1 VRLRLRHETTYKYP
15 TPASLGPHT
24 VRLRPA
30 AHMRGELE
38 TYALHVDVEHRLQW
52 QRDALGNSVARVLFR
67 PEALVPQITFC
78 VELVCNVHAVNPFDF
93 VVDERSTTMPF
104 TYPDALKGDLA
115 PFLRLDDAALR
126 SGALVEAL
134 SKDLPR
140 EGNTVSLLVELN
152 RQVNERVRYVIRE
165 EAGVYTP
172 EETLTHGQGSCR
184 DSALLLVRL
193 LRERGLAARFVSGY
207 LVQLKDDG
215 LLPDEKKGM
224 SQDVVDLHAWAEVY
238 LPGAGWVGLDAT
250 SGLLCGEGH
259 IPLVSTTSPELAAPI
274 DGTAGTVA
282 NGFVVRMEVERLA
295 SEPAPVR
302 PYQAGTYEAL
312 LAAADLTDARLGE
325 AKVALTIGGEPTW
338 TSRLHAEAPEWRDKA
353 LGDTKTEQGARFA
366 QELRREFA
374 PLGCVLRGTGKTY
387 PGESLPRWVLWV
399 LGMRDGA
406 PLFPPR
412 EACVA
417 TGDLEAAERFAV
429 ALAKALEVGVEPLA
443 AYEDPSALL
452 EFEAKLPVDV
462 DPHKGSLDDE
472 DRARLARVL
481 DRGAKAPVGYVLPL
495 ARVFGKFRSD
505 HWRFRRERLYLVP
518 GDSPLGL
525 RLPLS
530 SLAGD
535 LLPIPPEEAGKDPR
549 RPKNE
554 HPEAVEDAWKKL
566 VQQGPLGG
574 MRTALAVEPRDGK
587 LHVFLPPFTTA
598 DDFIACLAAVD
609 GVRVALSQ
617 DVELEGYPPP
627 SKHELFRLMLAPDPG
642 VIELNLPP
650 AASAREY
657 AGFVERAYASALA
670 AGLTSEKYLIDG
682 RLSGSGG
689 GNHVT
694 LGGPSTE
701 ESVFL
706 TRPDVFAS
714 LLTFVQHH
722 PSLSY
727 AFSGLF
733 VGPTSQAPRVDEGRM
748 DVLPELQ
755 IALREAFDVSLG
767 EEPIEPWLVDRLFRD
782 LLVDLTGNTHRAEL
796 CIDKLYDFR
805 TAYGRQGVVELRAF
819 EMPPHPHMTVAQGVL
834 MRALVASFCAAPYD
848 HALVNFA
855 ARLHDEF
862 LLPYYLEQDLL
873 TVLDHLRRAGFELPV
888 DAFMPFVALRCPL
901 AGTLRAGPVALQV
914 RNALEPWHVLG
925 EELTQSST
933 ARYVDSSVERVEVRT
948 TGLVPEWHVVTVNG
962 VELPMHVTH
971 DPAVH
976 VAGVR
981 FRAWAPPRALQGHL
995 GVHHPLRIE
1004 VIDTRAQRSLGA
1016 CGYHVWHPEGR
1027 AFDQPPLTRFE
1038 AEARRAQRFTVE
1050 SPQLAPPKVLRHPM
1064 PTGRRTLDL
1073 RTLRVDHPVPEPI
1086 LDPDLPKP
1094 PESSAAI

>member
-1 VRLRLRHETTYKYP
+1 
-15 TPASLGPHT
+15 
-24 VRLRPA
+24 
-30 AHMRGELE
+30 MRGELE

-67 PEALVPQITFC
+67 PETLVPQITFR

-274 DGTAGTVA
+274 DGTAGAVA
-282 NGFVVRMEVERLA
+282 NAFVVRMEVERLA

-312 LAAADLTDARLGE
+312 LAAADLTDARLAE
-325 AKVALTIGGEPTW
+325 ANVALTIGGEPTW

-353 LGDTKTEQGARFA
+353 LGHTKTEQGARFA

-374 PLGCVLRGTGKTY
+374 PEGCVLRSTGKTY

-412 EACVA
+412 EACAA

-429 ALAKALEVGVEPLA
+429 ALAKVLDVGVEPLA

-452 EFEAKLPVDV
+452 ELEAKLPTDV

-472 DRARLARVL
+472 DRARLARIL
-481 DRGAKAPVGYVLPL
+481 DRGAKTPVGYVLPL

-574 MRTALAVEPRDGK
+574 MRTALAIEPRDGK

-609 GVRVALSQ
+609 RVRVALGQ

-657 AGFVERAYASALA
+657 AGFVERAYACALA

-862 LLPYYLEQDLL
+862 LLPY
-873 TVLDHLRRAGFELPV
+873 
-888 DAFMPFVALRCPL
+888 
-901 AGTLRAGPVALQV
+901 
-914 RNALEPWHVLG
+914 
-925 EELTQSST
+925 
-933 ARYVDSSVERVEVRT
+933 
-948 TGLVPEWHVVTVNG
+948 
-962 VELPMHVTH
+962 
-971 DPAVH
+971 
-976 VAGVR
+976 
-981 FRAWAPPRALQGHL
+981 
-995 GVHHPLRIE
+995 
-1004 VIDTRAQRSLGA
+1004 
-1016 CGYHVWHPEGR
+1016 
-1027 AFDQPPLTRFE
+1027 
-1038 AEARRAQRFTVE
+1038 
-1050 SPQLAPPKVLRHPM
+1050 
-1064 PTGRRTLDL
+1064 
-1073 RTLRVDHPVPEPI
+1073 
-1086 LDPDLPKP
+1086 
-1094 PESSAAI
+1094 